1 MPWQHQPL
9 RDPGDFPIQRR
20 PFNSRSFF
28 LRLGHIVTQAGE
40 ALKGAQGTNYALTQ
54 PAARDIRIVEVSCSN
69 PQCSAKPEIPWE
81 IEGFP
86 FREKSEKC

>member
-1 MPWQHQPL
+1 MAPAL
-9 RDPGDFPIQRR
+9 L
-20 PFNSRSFF
+20 

-54 PAARDIRIVEVSCSN
+54 PAARDIRIAEFTSLN
-69 PQCSAKPEIPWE
+69 PLCSAKPEIPWE